1 LLVLIIKKSVSFTLT
16 FLCLNNKKVSFSDP
30 KVKSIALIP
39 LVTSEVKANCQHGA
53 GGACQV
59 VTFEK
64 DKLDEVGKGK
74 LGGE

>member
-1 LLVLIIKKSVSFTLT
+1 M
-16 FLCLNNKKVSFSDP
+16 
-30 KVKSIALIP
+30 KSIALTP